1 MDCWYTLH
9 LIFIFLSR
17 ITISHFPKCVKKLAL
32 RNCTIVN
39 INPKRSYLFEIDK
52 LFPCLQILD
61 LENGNWL
68 SNHSLQSISKSQSL
82 REVNFQGCRQ
92 LGECFVY
99 SALSTRFGFRNVK
112 TIDLRDTHV
121 GDSEL
126 PCFGRLP
133 NITHL
138 YLGKYV
144 QLIHRISSLSLS
156 FHLKMQK
163 KKPIKSKIKKESFS
177 KSVAQI

>member
-82 REVNFQGCRQ
+82 REINFQGCRQ

-144 QLIHRISSLSLS
+144 H
-156 FHLKMQK
+156 
-163 KKPIKSKIKKESFS
+163 
-177 KSVAQI
+177 